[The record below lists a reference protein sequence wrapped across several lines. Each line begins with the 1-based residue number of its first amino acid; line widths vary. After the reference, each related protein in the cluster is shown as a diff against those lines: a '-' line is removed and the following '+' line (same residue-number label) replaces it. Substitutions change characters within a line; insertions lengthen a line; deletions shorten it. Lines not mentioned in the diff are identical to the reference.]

1 MLASASNGERAFRKG
16 YIDGVA
22 AVLLSYGLTE
32 VEIETCL
39 WMRRLD
45 KWKRGGR
52 LYPMAYKIP
61 PLEPKKEERQQLKFY
76 MVRVLMN
83 ESTRELRA
91 PNDL

>member
-52 LYPMAYKIP
+52 PYPMVYKIP
-61 PLEPKKEERQQLKFY
+61 PLEPKKEELHQLKFY
-76 MVRVLMN
+76 IARVLMH
-83 ESTRELRA
+83 ESIKDLRET
-91 PNDL
+91 NDL